1 MEMPVGTNS
10 HFAPLGNLVYGG
22 VLKIKCEIFPQQT
35 RLIVLGISG
44 RKISV
49 HIDFLVNFNTKCR
62 VNML

>member
-10 HFAPLGNLVYGG
+10 HFAPLGNLVKGG
-22 VLKIKCEIFPQQT
+22 FLKMKCEIFRQKT

-49 HIDFLVNFNTKCR
+49 HIDIWVNLNTK
-62 VNML
+62 

>member
-1 MEMPVGTNS
+1 MPVGTNS

-22 VLKIKCEIFPQQT
+22 VLKIKCEISRQQT
-35 RLIVLGISG
+35 RLIVLGRSG

-49 HIDFLVNFNTKCR
+49 HIDFLVNLNIIFR